1 MTEDLEDDLSDLQ
14 QILALGNKEAADIV
28 SEVTS
33 KVYRCA
39 ILCCCYFTATKSLQ
53 SYEEITGL
61 RTSLSWNA
69 TAVIYTST
77 NVLFCT
83 VAFYVSEFCNFQ
95 PSVLSSVGMMLAKTE
110 RVATFEADFLE
121 HIWLLRFVDSTL

>member
-39 ILCCCYFTATKSLQ
+39 FLCCWYFTATKSLQ
-53 SYEEITGL
+53 KHDIITGSCVSP
-61 RTSLSWNA
+61 RWNT
-69 TAVIYTST
+69 TAVIYRLTV
-77 NVLFCT
+77 VLFRT
-83 VAFYVSEFCNFQ
+83 VAVQC
-95 PSVLSSVGMMLAKTE
+95 L
-110 RVATFEADFLE
+110 
-121 HIWLLRFVDSTL
+121 